1 MNRTHKSLLPFFL
14 ILSFTTFSLTAQDA
28 THIKGSV
35 VDEEGAPLPSA
46 NVYWLGTFTHTTTNE
61 EGIFTLP
68 RTEKSSKV
76 IISSMG
82 FRSDT
87 IPISTDI
94 AELKVTLHSLEMEEV
109 EVVAFQRGRSR
120 SKLSAGNQ
128 ERINMGELLRAAC
141 CSLGESFTTNPS
153 VDVSTTDAAT
163 GSKQIKL
170 LGLSGKYVQMQTEN
184 IPNFRGVS
192 SPFALGYIPGTWIE
206 SIQVS
211 KGAASV
217 KNGFESMTGQIN
229 VEYRKPNTERYLDGN
244 FYLDQGLRAEGNL
257 IGNYQ
262 FGKHWSTALLT
273 HIEDRSLPHDSN
285 KDSFIDMPLQRQY
298 NVMNRWTYKGGHTML
313 QAGFLYLY
321 ENRRSGQLGHLHKS
335 PLDRYQIGIQ
345 NHRTEAFT
353 KVAHSFDDENGSNIA
368 LILDA
373 GKQKM
378 NSFYGLKTLD
388 IEQNNLYASLIFET
402 QWQGKHALS
411 SGLSWQYDA
420 WHQASQIESRK
431 GLTPH
436 KSTFFESVP
445 GVYTQYTYTPNGHL
459 TLMGGIRADY
469 SNLHGF
475 FVTPRLHVR
484 YSPIEYTNVRF
495 SVGKGYRTQ
504 RVLTEN
510 YHLLASSR
518 QLIITEGADQLQESS
533 WNFGLSNS
541 WEIPLWKEKKLDLN
555 LEYYYTRFDNRVVM
569 DMDKNPHEVHFYP
582 LNDGLS
588 FSHTFQIDAAY
599 KLLKDLDITAA
610 FRYTDV
616 RTTTNNLLQQEPLSS
631 LFKSM
636 LSLSYKTP
644 LRRWQGDVTLSLN
657 GGGRMPTPYLLAD
670 GTSSWKPHFPTYPML
685 SAQITRFFPKWSIY
699 LGAENM
705 TNFQQPTPIIDAH
718 NPWGPNFDASMV
730 WGPTEGIMVYMG
742 IRFNIFDN

>member
-1 MNRTHKSLLPFFL
+1 MNQTLKGLVICLLSLP
-14 ILSFTTFSLTAQDA
+14 IISLSSKAQDA
-28 THIKGSV
+28 SVLTGIV

-61 EGIFTLP
+61 EGSFTLP
-68 RTEKSSKV
+68 RSEQSNQV

-87 IPISTDI
+87 IPVTIET
-94 AELKVTLHSLEMEEV
+94 AKLKVTLHTLQMKEV
-109 EVVAFQRGRSR
+109 EVLAFQRGRTR

-163 GSKQIKL
+163 GSKQIRL

-192 SPFALGYIPGTWIE
+192 APFALGYIPGTWIE

-229 VEYRKPNTERYLDGN
+229 IEYRKPNTDRYLDGN
-244 FYLDQGLRAEGNL
+244 IYLDQGLRAEGNL

-273 HIEDRSLPHDSN
+273 HIEDRSLAHDYN
-285 KDSFIDMPLQRQY
+285 GDSFVDMPLQRQY
-298 NVMNRWTYKGGHTML
+298 NVMNRWTYKGGRTML
-313 QAGFLYLY
+313 QTGWLYLY
-321 ENRRSGQLGHLHKS
+321 ENRRSGQLGYHYK
-335 PLDRYQIGIQ
+335 PFPNRYKIGIE
-345 NHRTEAFT
+345 NHRAEAFA
-353 KVAHSFDDENGSNIA
+353 KIAHAFNDENGSNMA

-378 NSFYGLKTLD
+378 DSNYGLKTLNID
-388 IEQNNLYASLIFET
+388 QSNLYASLIFET
-402 QWQGKHALS
+402 QWQAKHALS
-411 SGLSWQYDA
+411 TGLSWQYDEWKQDA
-420 WHQASQIESRK
+420 QLLARAGE
-431 GLTPH
+431 
-436 KSTFFESVP
+436 KSVYNTFLESVP
-445 GVYTQYTYTPNGHL
+445 GAYAQYTYTPNGHF
-459 TLMGGIRADY
+459 TLMGGVRADY

-484 YSPIEYTNVRF
+484 YSPTDYTNIRL

-504 RVLTEN
+504 RILIEN

-518 QLIITEGADQLQESS
+518 AFVIAEGANQLQENS
-533 WNFGLSNS
+533 WNYGISNS
-541 WEIPLWKEKKLDLN
+541 WEIPLWQHKKLDLN
-555 LEYYYTRFDNRVVM
+555 LEYYYTHFNNRLIM
-569 DMDKNPHEVHFYP
+569 DMDKNAHEIHFYP
-582 LNDGLS
+582 LRGGES

-599 KLLKDLDITAA
+599 KLLKDLDVTAA

-616 RTTTNNLLQQEPLSS
+616 RTTTNNILQQEPLSS
-631 LFKSM
+631 LFKGL

-644 LRRWQGDVTLSLN
+644 LRRWQGDVTLSVN
-657 GGGRMPTPYLLAD
+657 GRGRMPSPYLLAD
-670 GTSSWKPHFPTYPML
+670 GTPSWDSTFPTYPML

-705 TNFQQPTPIIDAH
+705 TNFTQRSPIIDAR
-718 NPWGPNFDASMV
+718 NPWGPNFDATMV

-742 IRFNIFDN
+742 IRFNVFDN